1 MSTEETASI
10 PTEEALTKQTVP
22 TEIVVLDGGPE
33 DIAETVVNEQASN
46 DDSPFPADSSSA
58 KTNTLK
64 IDTTGTTPV
73 NVISSASDNETFG
86 ERGIRG
92 MWDIFLTTYL
102 IFNY

>member
-1 MSTEETASI
+1 MLTEETANI

-33 DIAETVVNEQASN
+33 D
-46 DDSPFPADSSSA
+46 DSPADLSPV
-58 KTNTLK
+58 KTNSLK
-64 IDTTGTTPV
+64 IDTTGTAPI
-73 NVISSASDNETFG
+73 NVISSISDNETFG
-86 ERGIRG
+86 EHD

>member
-10 PTEEALTKQTVP
+10 PTEKALTKQTVP

-33 DIAETVVNEQASN
+33 DIAETVINEQASD
-46 DDSPFPADSSSA
+46 DDSPADLSPV
-58 KTNTLK
+58 KTNSLK

-73 NVISSASDNETFG
+73 NVISSASDNKTFG
-86 ERGIRG
+86 ERDIRG